1 MYVSTVTVRIFL
13 YLYCIQEYLQLVMR
27 YLKYFYKFKVQ
38 VLRKLIEFN
47 AENILIFDVLV
58 NFLYLLRILFLNFTY
73 ILENYIF
80 KSNDKSHSLRQQL
93 FLTTRF

>member
-58 NFLYLLRILFLNFTY
+58 NFLYLLRI
-73 ILENYIF
+73 
-80 KSNDKSHSLRQQL
+80 
-93 FLTTRF
+93 